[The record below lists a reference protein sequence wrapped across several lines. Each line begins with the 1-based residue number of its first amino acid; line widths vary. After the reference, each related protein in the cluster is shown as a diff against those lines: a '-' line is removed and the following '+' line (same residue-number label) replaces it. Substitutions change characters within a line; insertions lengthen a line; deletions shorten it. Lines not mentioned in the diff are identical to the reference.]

1 MSFTHLHVHTE
12 YSLLDGAAKIS
23 NLIPACKEKGMDAV
37 AITDHGNMYGVI
49 KFYDTALKAG
59 VKPIIGCEMYV
70 SSDLHEK
77 KAGGGY
83 YHLILLAK
91 NTEGYTNLVKLN
103 SIAYVDGFY
112 YKPRIDLKTL
122 KEYSKGL
129 ICLSACI
136 AGAIPQF
143 LLDGNTK
150 AAEDYAKLMASF
162 FDEGDFYIEIQDHGY
177 PEERKILPDLIAL
190 AKKCGYKI
198 VATNDVHY
206 VEKKDSEMHD
216 VMLCIQTGSTF
227 DDPNRMR
234 FDTEEFYLKT
244 DKEMRE
250 LFSYAEE
257 AIDNTQE
264 IVDKCNVKL
273 KFNDYLLP
281 SYTDTEGMTPSD
293 YLRHLAK
300 TGILRRYKNV
310 PPEYLKRMEDELE
323 VIISMGY
330 AEYYLIV
337 WDFIR
342 FARDNGIPVG
352 PGRGSGVGSIVAYS
366 VGITDVDPMRYNLIF
381 ERFLNKD
388 RKTMPD
394 FDIDFCFNRRGEV
407 IEYVRRKYGADKV
420 SQIVTFNSM
429 KTKGAIKDVARVFN
443 LSFADSNKL
452 TKSINSLD
460 KVSLETLLDKNS
472 DFKSNDLI
480 EVYENDKEM
489 RKILDMAKQVEGM
502 PRNTSMHAAGV
513 VICRDDVSDHV
524 PLARNGD
531 DIITQYTM
539 GEIERLGLLKMDFL
553 GLKTLTDIS
562 LCIEYV
568 KENKGVNIDFD
579 EIGYEDPE
587 TYELIGTGDTDAVF
601 QLESGGM
608 KSFMRQLK
616 PTQLEEI
623 IAGISIYRPGPMDN
637 KDTYVNNKTDRANI
651 KYGTQMLEPILNI
664 TNGVIIYQEQVM
676 QIVQSLAGYTLG
688 RADTVRYMISK
699 KKTKD
704 MAAEKE
710 VFLHGLK
717 DASGNVIV
725 DGCIKRGV
733 DPTFAEKLYADMQK
747 FGSYAFNKSH
757 AAAYAVLAY
766 QTAYLKKHYPVE
778 FMAAVINNRIT
789 KSEELT
795 KYISKIKEL
804 GIELLPPDINNSEVN
819 FSPKGG
825 KIRFGLLGIKN
836 IGKGVAE
843 VIVSERKA
851 NGEFKSMLD
860 FVSRLDTSVL
870 NKRLIENFIK
880 GGVLDCFNLTRSTL
894 MGGYET
900 LLATE
905 AQAKKNRA
913 TGQFSFFDMIGA
925 EDKAE
930 EYSFYKLDEYE
941 EKILLAQEKE
951 ILGMYVTGHPLNKY
965 KDILKDYSFNTS
977 MLTVEN
983 EDEDEEESEKT
994 YDLSLNNQKIKIGG
1008 LLSSV
1013 TFKRTKKGDEMAVC
1027 NLEDSYSSIE
1037 VVFFSKAIRSVKPKL
1052 IDDTVVAIEGRLS
1065 IKDGE
1070 TPKIIGDSVTSL
1082 EQNDINKPIEP
1093 QINDN
1098 ELEQLCIDL
1107 NGREEMY
1114 DRVIEVL
1121 EKNGGLNKVFMR
1133 YQNQNYEI
1141 DLKVGNL
1148 ASLKYTLINMLDA
1161 KRVIIV
1167 KG

>member
-12 YSLLDGAAKIS
+12 FSLLDGAAKIN
-23 NLIPACKEKGMDAV
+23 NLIPACVNKGMDAI

-49 KFYDTALKAG
+49 KFYDAAQKAG

-70 SSDLHEK
+70 CSDISEK

-83 YHLILLAK
+83 HHLILLAK
-91 NTEGYTNLVKLN
+91 DNEGYTNLVKLN
-103 SIAYVDGFY
+103 SVAYVNGFY

-122 KEYSKGL
+122 KIYSKGL

-143 LLDGNTK
+143 LLEGNVK
-150 AAEDYAKLMASF
+150 AAENYAKNLASL

-190 AKKCGYKI
+190 AKKCGYKTI
-198 VATNDVHY
+198 ATNDVHY

-216 VMLCIQTGSTF
+216 VMLCIQTGSTI
-227 DDPNRMR
+227 DEPDRMR
-234 FDTEEFYLKT
+234 FDTDEFYLKT
-244 DKEMRE
+244 EDEMRA

-257 AIDNTQE
+257 AIDNTKE

-281 SYTDTEGMTPSD
+281 SYNDTEGMTPSD

-300 TGILRRYKNV
+300 IGIVKRYKNV
-310 PPEYLKRMEDELE
+310 PPDYLNRMEEELE
-323 VIISMGY
+323 IIISMGY

-342 FARDNGIPVG
+342 FAKDNNIPVG

-366 VGITDVDPMRYNLIF
+366 IGITDVDPMRYNLIF

-407 IEYVRRKYGADKV
+407 IEYVRKKYGIEKV

-429 KTKGAIKDVARVFN
+429 KTKGAIKDVARVYN

-460 KVSLETLLDKNS
+460 KVSLETLLDKSS
-472 DFKSNDLI
+472 DFKSDDLI
-480 EVYENDKEM
+480 QVYENDPDM

-513 VICRDDVSDHV
+513 VICKDDVSDHV

-568 KENKGVNIDFD
+568 KDNKGVDINFD
-579 EIGYEDPE
+579 EIGFEDAQ
-587 TYELIGTGDTDAVF
+587 TYELISSGDTDAVF

-637 KDTYVNNKTDRANI
+637 KDTYINNKTDRANI
-651 KYGTQMLEPILNI
+651 KYGTPMLEPILNI

-676 QIVQSLAGYTLG
+676 QIVQRLAGYTLG

-704 MAAEKE
+704 MAGEKE

-717 DASGNVIV
+717 DADGHVIV
-725 DGCIKRGV
+725 EGCISRGV
-733 DPTFAEKLYADMQK
+733 DPAFADKLYADMQK

-766 QTAYLKKHYPVE
+766 QTAYLKKHFPVE

-804 GIELLPPDINNSEVN
+804 GIELLPPDINHSEVN
-819 FSPKGG
+819 FSPKGN
-825 KIRFGLLGIKN
+825 KVRFGLLGIKN

-851 NGEFKSMLD
+851 NGEYKSMLD
-860 FVSRLDTSVL
+860 FVSRLDATVL

-880 GGVLDCFNLTRSTL
+880 GGVLDCFKLNRSTL
-894 MGGYET
+894 MCGYET

-905 AQAKKNRA
+905 AQAKKSRA
-913 TGQFSFFDMIGA
+913 AGQFSFFDMI
-925 EDKAE
+925 EDEGSCAE

-941 EKILLAQEKE
+941 EKILLSQEKE
-951 ILGMYVTGHPLNKY
+951 VLGMYVTGHPLNKY
-965 KDILKDYSFNTS
+965 ADILKNYSFNTS
-977 MLTVEN
+977 MLTIESE
-983 EDEDEEESEKT
+983 EDDEEESEKT
-994 YDLSLNNQKIKIGG
+994 YDLSLNNQKVKIGG
-1008 LLSSV
+1008 LLSLV

-1027 NLEDSYSSIE
+1027 NLEDLYSSIE
-1037 VVFFSKAIRSVKPKL
+1037 VVFFSKALKSVKQKL
-1052 IDDTVVAIEGRLS
+1052 IGDTVVCIDGRLS

-1070 TPKIIGDSVTSL
+1070 TPKIIGDSVVAL
-1082 EQNDINKPIEP
+1082 EQNETDKVVKK
-1093 QINDN
+1093 DDSK
-1098 ELEQLCIDL
+1098 LEKLCIDL
-1107 NGREEMY
+1107 NGREDMY
-1114 DRVIEVL
+1114 EQIIAVL
-1121 EKNGGLNKVFMR
+1121 EKNGGESKVFMR
-1133 YQNQNYEI
+1133 YENKNFELNI
-1141 DLKVGNL
+1141 KVGNL
-1148 ASLKYTLINMLDA
+1148 ASLKYTLISLLDA
-1161 KRVIIV
+1161 KRVIIL